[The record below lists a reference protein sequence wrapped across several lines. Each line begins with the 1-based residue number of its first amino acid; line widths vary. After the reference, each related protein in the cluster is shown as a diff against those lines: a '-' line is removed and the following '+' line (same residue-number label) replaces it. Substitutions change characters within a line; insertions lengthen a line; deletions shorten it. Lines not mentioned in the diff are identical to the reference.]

1 MNATVGW
8 TANGEGDLAGYL
20 VYHGTAPGVYYESFT
35 VTAPTTTKAFTG
47 LYDWQPHYFAVTAY
61 DTTGNESAK
70 SVVVSKQ
77 IYLKKQTVL
86 LGGAACG

>member
-8 TANGEGDLAGYL
+8 GTVADGDLAGYL
-20 VYHGTAPGVYYESFT
+20 VYHGTTPGVYYELFV

-47 LYDWQPHYFAVTAY
+47 LYDWLPHYFAVTAY
-61 DTTGNESAK
+61 DTSDNESAK
-70 SVVVSKQ
+70 STVVLKQ

-86 LGGAACG
+86 LGGMSCG